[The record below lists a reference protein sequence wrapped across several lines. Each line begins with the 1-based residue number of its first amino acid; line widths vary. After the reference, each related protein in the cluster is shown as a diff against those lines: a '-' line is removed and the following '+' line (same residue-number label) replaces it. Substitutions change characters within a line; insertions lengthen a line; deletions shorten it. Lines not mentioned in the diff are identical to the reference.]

1 MKKASVT
8 FKKVP
13 KSSGLAGV
21 CEGSRV
27 DIKINKQVIGY
38 MTRGGWKAKDY
49 LWHIHFQIKS
59 KDSKCGWKYVS
70 LRETFDD
77 EEAARTK
84 CKEYFPTIIDKIYFE
99 EQTK

>member
-38 MTRGGWKAKDY
+38 
-49 LWHIHFQIKS
+49 I
-59 KDSKCGWKYVS
+59 
-70 LRETFDD
+70 
-77 EEAARTK
+77 
-84 CKEYFPTIIDKIYFE
+84 
-99 EQTK
+99 

>member
-38 MTRGGWKAKDY
+38 MTRGGWQAKDY

-59 KDSKCGWKYVS
+59 KDSECGRKYVS